1 MKMSNMFENVKSD
14 SKDFGYNPLYAKKNE
29 VLLASPEV
37 HELMESI
44 AKNFSETAAAYMD
57 MLLEDD
63 GTMKDFPHI
72 KEPNKALLE
81 NHRMMAIIANK
92 MDRLENTFKEFNK
105 TIPSKI
111 VVNLCEEDR
120 RLLASQKIKLKD
132 MFKILLPSV
141 AVTST
146 MFVLSLLALW
156 ISGHTY
162 RVARDEYEVKI
173 IQLDKSLQENLEAIE
188 FSEYIKSHNPKI
200 YSKWETVNHSE
211 N

>member
-14 SKDFGYNPLYAKKNE
+14 SNDFGYNPSTAKKNE
-29 VLLASPEV
+29 ELSPSPEV
-37 HELMESI
+37 HELMEAI

-72 KEPNKALLE
+72 KETNKALLE

-105 TIPSKI
+105 TIPAKI
-111 VVNLCEEDR
+111 VVDLCEEDR

-141 AVTST
+141 AVTSA
-146 MFVLSLLALW
+146 MFVLSLIALW

-162 RVARDEYEVKI
+162 RVARDEYESKI
-173 IQLDKSLQENLEAIE
+173 ILLDKSLQENSEALKL
-188 FSEYIKSHNPKI
+188 SEYIKSHYPKLIDKMLNENPI
-200 YSKWETVNHSE
+200 QQ
-211 N
+211 